1 MFGHTEDEFI
11 GGVSEPSWAEVD
23 GASDGSVHVGLH
35 LAGTSKGE
43 CHWTTTAGGTL
54 RVSGRHIEDVVS
66 IGYTSTI
73 SGGIHHTVITG
84 SSIALDTPLQ
94 MQWEYVMLPM
104 VHGVTI
110 SVMLGDVITLRCS
123 GGTSTVPHLVT
134 GEHCSAHFL

>member
-11 GGVSEPSWAEVD
+11 GGVREPSWAEVD
-23 GASDGSVHVGLH
+23 GASDGSVQVGLH

-84 SSIALDTPLQ
+84 SSITLDTPLQ
-94 MQWEYVMLPM
+94 MQWECHVTN
-104 VHGVTI
+104 GVTT
-110 SVMLGDVITLRCS
+110 SVMLCDVITLRCS